1 MMTQTKELLSGNEA
15 IARGAIEAGISLATA
30 YPGTPSTEILQYLAD
45 HFEGDAEWALN
56 EKIAYETAV
65 GASYAGKRALCSM
78 KHVGLNVASDPFM
91 TSAYLGIKGGL
102 VLIVADDPGAYSSQ
116 NEQDS
121 RFFARFAKVPC
132 FEPCDA
138 QEAKDMVIR
147 AFDLSEKLQ
156 LPVMVRTLTRVSHSL
171 SPVTVGTPRPQNTL
185 NLEKNPAKMLAVPS
199 NVIRCHREL
208 NAKYEEVKSWS
219 GSSGLIQTSRNG
231 QRRGIIASGLAYNY
245 ARESGMDAALLK
257 VSFYPFPESILETFV
272 KGLDEVWVL
281 EEGEPLVEE
290 MARKFS
296 ANVKGKL
303 TGELS
308 AVGELGPDALLKQI
322 SDAHAGARVTSPQ
335 VLPLRPPVMCQG
347 CPHREL
353 YKALIAAGPT
363 FSAGDIGCYTLG
375 ASPPLRAM
383 DTCLCMGASISK
395 AAGISKQGV
404 RRVTAIIGD
413 STFLHSGIPALISA
427 VYNRANIVV
436 IIMDN
441 ASTAMTGHQ
450 PTPLTGI
457 TAKGDEGG
465 RISLEELCKAC
476 GAASVEILDPFNAE
490 HTERILREKL
500 DSDGVHVVISR
511 KPCVLVG
518 RRKKK

>member
-1 MMTQTKELLSGNEA
+1 
-15 IARGAIEAGISLATA
+15 
-30 YPGTPSTEILQYLAD
+30 
-45 HFEGDAEWALN
+45 
-56 EKIAYETAV
+56 
-65 GASYAGKRALCSM
+65 
-78 KHVGLNVASDPFM
+78 
-91 TSAYLGIKGGL
+91 
-102 VLIVADDPGAYSSQ
+102 
-116 NEQDS
+116 
-121 RFFARFAKVPC
+121 
-132 FEPCDA
+132 
-138 QEAKDMVIR
+138 
-147 AFDLSEKLQ
+147 
-156 LPVMVRTLTRVSHSL
+156 
-171 SPVTVGTPRPQNTL
+171 
-185 NLEKNPAKMLAVPS
+185 MLAVPS

-219 GSSGLIQTSRNG
+219 GSSGLIQASRNG

-257 VSFYPFPESILETFV
+257 VSFYPYPESILENFV

-281 EEGEPLVEE
+281 EEGEPLIEE

-322 SDAHAGARVTSPQ
+322 SDTHAGARVTSPQ
-335 VLPLRPPVMCQG
+335 DLPLRPPVMCQG

-353 YKALIAAGPT
+353 YKALIAAQPT
-363 FSAGDIGCYTLG
+363 FTAGDIGCYTLG

-404 RRVTAIIGD
+404 KRVTAIIGD

-457 TAKGDEGG
+457 TAKGDQGG

-476 GAASVEILDPFNAE
+476 GAASVEVLDPFNAE
-490 HTERILREKL
+490 HTERILRENL
-500 DSDGVHVVISR
+500 GADGVHVVISR

>member
-1 MMTQTKELLSGNEA
+1 MITHTNELLSGNEA

-45 HFEGDAEWALN
+45 HFEGNAEWALN

-171 SPVTVGTPRPQNTL
+171 SPVTVGTPRAQNTL

-219 GSSGLIQTSRNG
+219 GSSGLIEASKNG
-231 QRRGIIASGLAYNY
+231 QRKGIIASGLAYNY
-245 ARESGMDAALLK
+245 AREAGMDAALLK
-257 VSFYPFPESILETFV
+257 VSF
-272 KGLDEVWVL
+272 
-281 EEGEPLVEE
+281 
-290 MARKFS
+290 
-296 ANVKGKL
+296 
-303 TGELS
+303 
-308 AVGELGPDALLKQI
+308 
-322 SDAHAGARVTSPQ
+322 
-335 VLPLRPPVMCQG
+335 
-347 CPHREL
+347 
-353 YKALIAAGPT
+353 
-363 FSAGDIGCYTLG
+363 
-375 ASPPLRAM
+375 
-383 DTCLCMGASISK
+383 
-395 AAGISKQGV
+395 
-404 RRVTAIIGD
+404 
-413 STFLHSGIPALISA
+413 
-427 VYNRANIVV
+427 
-436 IIMDN
+436 
-441 ASTAMTGHQ
+441 
-450 PTPLTGI
+450 
-457 TAKGDEGG
+457 
-465 RISLEELCKAC
+465 
-476 GAASVEILDPFNAE
+476 
-490 HTERILREKL
+490 
-500 DSDGVHVVISR
+500 
-511 KPCVLVG
+511 
-518 RRKKK
+518 